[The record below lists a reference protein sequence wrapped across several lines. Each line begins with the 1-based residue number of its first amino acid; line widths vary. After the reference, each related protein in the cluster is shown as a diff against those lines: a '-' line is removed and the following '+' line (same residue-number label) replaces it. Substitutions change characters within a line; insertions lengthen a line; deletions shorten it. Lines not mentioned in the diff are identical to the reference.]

1 MAGRRVRLP
10 NRDLIVS
17 SNIRNYYDLI
27 AKHSV
32 DANDIRHASA
42 SIWGKTVV
50 RFDSSRVHE
59 CIIRK
64 LEVQNIL
71 SQ

>member
-1 MAGRRVRLP
+1 MAGGRARLP
-10 NRDLIVS
+10 NRDLIVF

-42 SIWGKTVV
+42 SISGKTVV
-50 RFDSSRVHE
+50 PFESSRANE
-59 CIIRK
+59 CSIRN
-64 LEVQNIL
+64 LEVQIY
-71 SQ
+71 